1 MQHKWLKAAFFT
13 GAVAL
18 GLIGGQLNHV
28 SAAADTDVPASMTF
42 SQGAFAANTDGA
54 GYMMVRQADGSLNYM
69 ISDSFKDSL
78 GNYAYCLESE
88 RPTPIGQTGNK
99 GSIGSD
105 AQYRLFKYGFNN
117 HPASDQGYWGIS
129 GLTDQEAWYAT
140 QTVSWILA
148 GNFSWNQIVWQAS
161 QQGDFADG
169 IYAPYGEAAVNRVK
183 AAATKVYNNVMNNSD
198 TANTTMTLAAQGATD
213 VQGYHKF
220 TYTVQSN
227 QAGTATLNFKNQ
239 VAGMK
244 VVDANGNA
252 IANNTVTI
260 GQAFSLLIPDSTP
273 TGDLTFDINGSIK
286 AIVPVVYNDGAQKY
300 QDSISLVTGVVKP
313 LLAGNKAKWTRAAGL
328 IKVHKVDQDGKA
340 LAGAEFTL
348 TDDLGNKQSVTTD
361 QTGNAQ
367 FSIFGARTYSLEE
380 TKTPAGYQGS
390 FKQDGITL
398 KQDGQTFE
406 YTVKNQ
412 INKGTVKVH
421 KVDQDGKALAG
432 AEFTL
437 TDNLGGKLTAVT
449 DKNGIAQFQILAN
462 RTYTL
467 EETKTPAGYQGSF
480 KQTGIT
486 LTKDGQT
493 FEYTAKNTLEKGIV
507 KIHKV
512 DQNGKALAGVEF
524 TLTDNLGNKQ
534 TAVTDKDGN
543 AQFAIVANRT
553 YSLKETKT
561 LAGYTGSFQKDGIT
575 LANDGQVFSYTA
587 VNAEDV
593 TVHTTATS
601 DGKKS
606 VDANKQMTIDDV
618 VHATGLIVGKT
629 YTVKGQLYDKA
640 TGKALLINGKP
651 VTAETTF
658 VAKASVQDVTVH
670 FAFDGSELG
679 GHDVVV
685 FEDLYLGN
693 KKIASHADLNDKDQ
707 TVHVTTPKTP
717 ETPTTPVTPVTPST
731 PSTPAPKPV
740 AYQAKMPQT
749 GDAHDNVLAALGV
762 ALVALVSGFAGFKIY
777 KKRQA

>member
-220 TYTVQSN
+220 THTVQSN

-286 AIVPVVYNDGAQKY
+286 AIVPVVYNDAAQKY
-300 QDSISLVTGVVKP
+300 QDSISLVTGLIKP

-328 IKVHKVDQDGKA
+328 IKVHKVDQDGQA

-412 INKGTVKVH
+412 SNKGTVKVH
-421 KVDQDGKALAG
+421 KVDQNGKALAG

-437 TDNLGGKLTAVT
+437 TDNLGSKLTAVT

-493 FEYTAKNTLEKGIV
+493 F
-507 KIHKV
+507 
-512 DQNGKALAGVEF
+512 D
-524 TLTDNLGNKQ
+524 
-534 TAVTDKDGN
+534 
-543 AQFAIVANRT
+543 
-553 YSLKETKT
+553 
-561 LAGYTGSFQKDGIT
+561 
-575 LANDGQVFSYTA
+575 YTA
-587 VNAEDV
+587 VNAEEV

-601 DGKKS
+601 NGQKS

-640 TGKALLINGKP
+640 TGKALIVNGQP

-693 KKIASHADLNDKDQ
+693 KKIASHADLNDKGQ
-707 TVHVTTPKTP
+707 TVHITTPKTP
-717 ETPTTPVTPVTPST
+717 ETPVTPVTPST

-777 KKRQA
+777 KKRRA

>member
-1 MQHKWLKAAFFT
+1 MQHKWLKAALFT

-18 GLIGGQLNHV
+18 GLVGGQLNHV
-28 SAAADTDVPASMTF
+28 SAATDADVPASMTF

-88 RPTPIGQTGNK
+88 RPKPVGQTGNK

-117 HPASDQGYWGIS
+117 HPASDQGYWGIA

-169 IYAPYGEAAVNRVK
+169 VYAPYGEAAVNRVK

-252 IANNTVTI
+252 IANNTVII

-361 QTGNAQ
+361 QRGNAQ

-380 TKTPAGYQGS
+380 TKTPAGYQAS

-421 KVDQDGKALAG
+421 KVDQNGKSVAG

-437 TDNLGGKLTAVT
+437 TDNLGGKLTAIT

-480 KQTGIT
+480 KQTGIN

-493 FEYTAKNTLEKGIV
+493 F
-507 KIHKV
+507 
-512 DQNGKALAGVEF
+512 D
-524 TLTDNLGNKQ
+524 
-534 TAVTDKDGN
+534 
-543 AQFAIVANRT
+543 
-553 YSLKETKT
+553 
-561 LAGYTGSFQKDGIT
+561 
-575 LANDGQVFSYTA
+575 YTA

-606 VDANKQMTIDDV
+606 VDANEQMTIDDV

-640 TGKALLINGKP
+640 TGKALLINGNP

-670 FAFDGSELG
+670 FAFDGSEVG

-693 KKIASHADLNDKDQ
+693 KKIATHADLNDKDQ
-707 TVHVTTPKTP
+707 TVHVTTTKTP
-717 ETPTTPVTPVTPST
+717 ETPTTPVTPVTPGT

>member
-1 MQHKWLKAAFFT
+1 MQHKWLKAALFT

-18 GLIGGQLNHV
+18 GLVGGQLNHV

-54 GYMMVRQADGSLNYM
+54 GYMMVRQANGSLNYM

-148 GNFSWNQIVWQAS
+148 GNFNWNQIVWQAS
-161 QQGDFADG
+161 QPGDFADG

-273 TGDLTFDINGSIK
+273 TGDLTFDINGNIK
-286 AIVPVVYNDGAQKY
+286 AIVPVIYNDAAQKY

-390 FKQDGITL
+390 FKQ
-398 KQDGQTFE
+398 
-406 YTVKNQ
+406 
-412 INKGTVKVH
+412 
-421 KVDQDGKALAG
+421 
-432 AEFTL
+432 
-437 TDNLGGKLTAVT
+437 
-449 DKNGIAQFQILAN
+449 
-462 RTYTL
+462 
-467 EETKTPAGYQGSF
+467 
-480 KQTGIT
+480 TGIT

-524 TLTDNLGNKQ
+524 TLTDNLGSKQ
-534 TAVTDKDGN
+534 TAVTDQDGN
-543 AQFAIVANRT
+543 AQFNIVANRT

-575 LANDGQVFSYTA
+575 LDNDGQAFSYTA

-601 DGKKS
+601 NGQKS

-640 TGKALLINGKP
+640 TGKALIFNGKP

-693 KKIASHADLNDKDQ
+693 KKIASHADLNDKGQ

-717 ETPTTPVTPVTPST
+717 ETPVTPVTPST

>member
-1 MQHKWLKAAFFT
+1 MQHKWLKAALFT

-18 GLIGGQLNHV
+18 GLVGGQLNHV

-54 GYMMVRQADGSLNYM
+54 GYMMVRQANGSLNYM

-129 GLTDQEAWYAT
+129 SLTDQEAWYAT

-148 GNFSWNQIVWQAS
+148 GNFNWNQIVWQAS
-161 QQGDFADG
+161 QPGDFADG

-273 TGDLTFDINGSIK
+273 TGDLTFDINGNIK
-286 AIVPVVYNDGAQKY
+286 AIVPVIYNDAAQKY

-390 FKQDGITL
+390 FKQ
-398 KQDGQTFE
+398 
-406 YTVKNQ
+406 
-412 INKGTVKVH
+412 
-421 KVDQDGKALAG
+421 
-432 AEFTL
+432 
-437 TDNLGGKLTAVT
+437 
-449 DKNGIAQFQILAN
+449 
-462 RTYTL
+462 
-467 EETKTPAGYQGSF
+467 
-480 KQTGIT
+480 TGIT

-543 AQFAIVANRT
+543 AQFNIVANRT

-575 LANDGQVFSYTA
+575 LDNDGQAFSYTA

-601 DGKKS
+601 NGQKS

-640 TGKALLINGKP
+640 TGKALIVNGKP

-693 KKIASHADLNDKDQ
+693 KKIASHADLNDKGQ

-717 ETPTTPVTPVTPST
+717 ETPVTPVTPST

>member
-1 MQHKWLKAAFFT
+1 MQHKWLKAALFT

-18 GLIGGQLNHV
+18 GLVGGQLNHV

-54 GYMMVRQADGSLNYM
+54 GYMMVRQANGSLNYM

-129 GLTDQEAWYAT
+129 SLTDQEAWYAT

-148 GNFSWNQIVWQAS
+148 GNFNWNQIVWQAS
-161 QQGDFADG
+161 QPGDFADG

-273 TGDLTFDINGSIK
+273 TGDLTFDINGNIK
-286 AIVPVVYNDGAQKY
+286 AIVPVIYNDAAQKY

-390 FKQDGITL
+390 FKQ
-398 KQDGQTFE
+398 
-406 YTVKNQ
+406 
-412 INKGTVKVH
+412 
-421 KVDQDGKALAG
+421 
-432 AEFTL
+432 
-437 TDNLGGKLTAVT
+437 
-449 DKNGIAQFQILAN
+449 
-462 RTYTL
+462 
-467 EETKTPAGYQGSF
+467 
-480 KQTGIT
+480 TGIT

-524 TLTDNLGNKQ
+524 TLTDNLGSKQ
-534 TAVTDKDGN
+534 TAVTDQDGN
-543 AQFAIVANRT
+543 AQFNIVANRT

-575 LANDGQVFSYTA
+575 LDNDGQAFSYTA

-601 DGKKS
+601 NGQKS

-640 TGKALLINGKP
+640 TGKALIVNGKP

-693 KKIASHADLNDKDQ
+693 KKIASHADLNDKGQ

-717 ETPTTPVTPVTPST
+717 ETPVTPVTPST

>member
-1 MQHKWLKAAFFT
+1 MQHKWLKTALFT

-18 GLIGGQLNHV
+18 GLVGGQLNHV

-99 GSIGSD
+99 GALGSD

-161 QQGDFADG
+161 QSGDFAGG

-183 AAATKVYNNVMNNSD
+183 AATTKVYNNVMNNSD

-227 QAGTATLNFKNQ
+227 QTATATLNFKNQ

-390 FKQDGITL
+390 FKQ
-398 KQDGQTFE
+398 
-406 YTVKNQ
+406 
-412 INKGTVKVH
+412 
-421 KVDQDGKALAG
+421 
-432 AEFTL
+432 
-437 TDNLGGKLTAVT
+437 
-449 DKNGIAQFQILAN
+449 
-462 RTYTL
+462 
-467 EETKTPAGYQGSF
+467 
-480 KQTGIT
+480 TGIT

-534 TAVTDKDGN
+534 TAVTDKEGN

-553 YSLKETKT
+553 YSLKETKS

-587 VNAEDV
+587 VNAENV

-601 DGKKS
+601 NGQKS

-640 TGKALLINGKP
+640 TGKALIVDGKP

-717 ETPTTPVTPVTPST
+717 ETPTTPVTPVTPNT

-740 AYQAKMPQT
+740 AYQVKMPQT

-762 ALVALVSGFAGFKIY
+762 ALVALISGFAGFKIY

>member
-1 MQHKWLKAAFFT
+1 MQHKWLKAALFT

-18 GLIGGQLNHV
+18 GLVGGQLNHV
-28 SAAADTDVPASMTF
+28 SAATDADVPASMTF

-54 GYMMVRQADGSLNYM
+54 GYMMVRRADGSLNYM

-88 RPTPIGQTGNK
+88 RPKPVGQTGNK

-117 HPASDQGYWGIS
+117 HSASDQGYWGIA

-169 IYAPYGEAAVNRVK
+169 VYAPYGEAAVNRVK

-252 IANNTVTI
+252 IANNTVMI

-480 KQTGIT
+480 KQTGIN

-493 FEYTAKNTLEKGIV
+493 F
-507 KIHKV
+507 
-512 DQNGKALAGVEF
+512 D
-524 TLTDNLGNKQ
+524 
-534 TAVTDKDGN
+534 
-543 AQFAIVANRT
+543 
-553 YSLKETKT
+553 
-561 LAGYTGSFQKDGIT
+561 
-575 LANDGQVFSYTA
+575 YTA

-640 TGKALLINGKP
+640 TGKALLINGNP

-693 KKIASHADLNDKDQ
+693 KKIATHADLNDKDQ
-707 TVHVTTPKTP
+707 TVHVTTPTTP
-717 ETPTTPVTPVTPST
+717 ETPTTPVTPVTPGT

-749 GDAHDNVLAALGV
+749 GDAHDNVLAALGI

-777 KKRQA
+777 KKRQV

>member
-1 MQHKWLKAAFFT
+1 MQHKWLKAALFT

-18 GLIGGQLNHV
+18 GLVGGQLNHV
-28 SAAADTDVPASMTF
+28 SAATDADVPASMTF

-88 RPTPIGQTGNK
+88 RPKPVGQTGNK

-117 HPASDQGYWGIS
+117 HSASDQGYWGIA

-169 IYAPYGEAAVNRVK
+169 VYAPYGEAAVNRVK

-227 QAGTATLNFKNQ
+227 QVGTATLNFKNQ

-252 IANNTVTI
+252 IANNTVMI

-421 KVDQDGKALAG
+421 KVDQNGKSVAG

-480 KQTGIT
+480 KQTGIN

-493 FEYTAKNTLEKGIV
+493 F
-507 KIHKV
+507 
-512 DQNGKALAGVEF
+512 D
-524 TLTDNLGNKQ
+524 
-534 TAVTDKDGN
+534 
-543 AQFAIVANRT
+543 
-553 YSLKETKT
+553 
-561 LAGYTGSFQKDGIT
+561 
-575 LANDGQVFSYTA
+575 YTA

-651 VTAETTF
+651 VTGETTF
-658 VAKASVQDVTVH
+658 VAKSSVQDVTVH

-679 GHDVVV
+679 SHDVVV
-685 FEDLYLGN
+685 FEDFYQGD
-693 KKIASHADLNDKDQ
+693 KKIATHADLNDKGQ
-707 TVHVTTPKTP
+707 TIHITTPKTP
-717 ETPTTPVTPVTPST
+717 ETPTTPVTPVT

-749 GDAHDNVLAALGV
+749 GDAHDNVLIALGV
-762 ALVALVSGFAGFKIY
+762 VLLALVSGFAGFKIY

>member
-1 MQHKWLKAAFFT
+1 MQHKWLKAALFT

-18 GLIGGQLNHV
+18 GLVGGQLNHV
-28 SAAADTDVPASMTF
+28 SAATDADVPASMTF

-54 GYMMVRQADGSLNYM
+54 GYMMVRRADGSLNYM

-88 RPTPIGQTGNK
+88 RPKPVGQTGNK

-117 HPASDQGYWGIS
+117 HSASDQGYWGIA

-169 IYAPYGEAAVNRVK
+169 VYAPYGEAAVNRVK

-252 IANNTVTI
+252 IANNTVMI

-480 KQTGIT
+480 KQTGIN

-493 FEYTAKNTLEKGIV
+493 F
-507 KIHKV
+507 
-512 DQNGKALAGVEF
+512 D
-524 TLTDNLGNKQ
+524 
-534 TAVTDKDGN
+534 
-543 AQFAIVANRT
+543 
-553 YSLKETKT
+553 
-561 LAGYTGSFQKDGIT
+561 
-575 LANDGQVFSYTA
+575 YTA

-640 TGKALLINGKP
+640 TGKALLINGNP

-693 KKIASHADLNDKDQ
+693 KKIATHADLNDKDQ
-707 TVHVTTPKTP
+707 TVHVTTPTTP
-717 ETPTTPVTPVTPST
+717 ETPTTPVKPVTPGT

-749 GDAHDNVLAALGV
+749 GDAHDNVLAALGI

-777 KKRQA
+777 KKRQV

>member
-1 MQHKWLKAAFFT
+1 MQHKWLKAALFT

-18 GLIGGQLNHV
+18 GLVGGQLNHV

-54 GYMMVRQADGSLNYM
+54 GYMMVRQANGSLNYM

-129 GLTDQEAWYAT
+129 SLTDQEAWYAT

-148 GNFSWNQIVWQAS
+148 GNFNWNQIVWQAS
-161 QQGDFADG
+161 QPGDFADG

-273 TGDLTFDINGSIK
+273 TGDLTFDINGNIK
-286 AIVPVVYNDGAQKY
+286 AIVPVIYNDAAQKY

-348 TDDLGNKQSVTTD
+348 TDDLGNKQTATTD

-367 FSIFGARTYSLEE
+367 FSIFGARTYS
-380 TKTPAGYQGS
+380 
-390 FKQDGITL
+390 
-398 KQDGQTFE
+398 
-406 YTVKNQ
+406 
-412 INKGTVKVH
+412 
-421 KVDQDGKALAG
+421 
-432 AEFTL
+432 
-437 TDNLGGKLTAVT
+437 
-449 DKNGIAQFQILAN
+449 
-462 RTYTL
+462 L

-543 AQFAIVANRT
+543 AQFNIVANRT

-575 LANDGQVFSYTA
+575 LDNDGQAFSYTA

-601 DGKKS
+601 NGQKS
-606 VDANKQMTIDDV
+606 VNANKQMTIDDV

-640 TGKALLINGKP
+640 TGKALIVNGKP

-693 KKIASHADLNDKDQ
+693 KKIASHADLNDKGQ

-717 ETPTTPVTPVTPST
+717 ETPVTPVTPST

>member
-1 MQHKWLKAAFFT
+1 MQHKWLKAALFT

-18 GLIGGQLNHV
+18 GLVGGQLNHV
-28 SAAADTDVPASMTF
+28 SAATDADVPASMTF

-88 RPTPIGQTGNK
+88 RPKPVGQTGNK

-117 HPASDQGYWGIS
+117 HPASDQGYWGIA

-169 IYAPYGEAAVNRVK
+169 VYAPYGEAAVNRVK

-244 VVDANGNA
+244 VVDANGKA

-412 INKGTVKVH
+412 IKKGTVKVH
-421 KVDQDGKALAG
+421 KVDQNGKSVAG

-480 KQTGIT
+480 KQIGIN

-493 FEYTAKNTLEKGIV
+493 F
-507 KIHKV
+507 
-512 DQNGKALAGVEF
+512 D
-524 TLTDNLGNKQ
+524 
-534 TAVTDKDGN
+534 
-543 AQFAIVANRT
+543 
-553 YSLKETKT
+553 
-561 LAGYTGSFQKDGIT
+561 
-575 LANDGQVFSYTA
+575 YTA

-640 TGKALLINGKP
+640 TGKALLINGNP

-670 FAFDGSELG
+670 FAFDDSELG

-693 KKIASHADLNDKDQ
+693 KKIATHADLNDKDQ

-717 ETPTTPVTPVTPST
+717 ETPTTPVTPVTPGT

-749 GDAHDNVLAALGV
+749 GDAHDNVLAALGI

-777 KKRQA
+777 KKRQV

>member
-1 MQHKWLKAAFFT
+1 MQHKWLKAALFT

-18 GLIGGQLNHV
+18 GLVGGQLNHV

-54 GYMMVRQADGSLNYM
+54 GYMMVRQADGSMNYM

-117 HPASDQGYWGIS
+117 HPATDQGYWGIS

-161 QQGDFADG
+161 QSGDFAGG

-390 FKQDGITL
+390 FKQ
-398 KQDGQTFE
+398 
-406 YTVKNQ
+406 
-412 INKGTVKVH
+412 
-421 KVDQDGKALAG
+421 
-432 AEFTL
+432 
-437 TDNLGGKLTAVT
+437 
-449 DKNGIAQFQILAN
+449 
-462 RTYTL
+462 
-467 EETKTPAGYQGSF
+467 
-480 KQTGIT
+480 TGIT

-534 TAVTDKDGN
+534 TAVTDKEGN

-553 YSLKETKT
+553 YSLKETKS

-587 VNAEDV
+587 VNAENV

-601 DGKKS
+601 NGQKS

-629 YTVKGQLYDKA
+629 YTVKGQLYDKD
-640 TGKALLINGKP
+640 TGKALIVDGKP

-717 ETPTTPVTPVTPST
+717 ETPTTPVTPVTPTT

>member
-1 MQHKWLKAAFFT
+1 MQHKWLKAALFT

-18 GLIGGQLNHV
+18 GLVGGQLNHV

-54 GYMMVRQADGSLNYM
+54 GYMMVRQANGSLNYM

-148 GNFSWNQIVWQAS
+148 GNFNWNQIVWQAS
-161 QQGDFADG
+161 QPGDFADG

-198 TANTTMTLAAQGATD
+198 TANTTMTLPAQGATD

-273 TGDLTFDINGSIK
+273 TGDLTFDINGNIK
-286 AIVPVVYNDGAQKY
+286 AIVPVIYNDAAQKY

-390 FKQDGITL
+390 FKQ
-398 KQDGQTFE
+398 
-406 YTVKNQ
+406 
-412 INKGTVKVH
+412 
-421 KVDQDGKALAG
+421 
-432 AEFTL
+432 
-437 TDNLGGKLTAVT
+437 
-449 DKNGIAQFQILAN
+449 
-462 RTYTL
+462 
-467 EETKTPAGYQGSF
+467 
-480 KQTGIT
+480 TGIT

-524 TLTDNLGNKQ
+524 TLTDNLGSKQ
-534 TAVTDKDGN
+534 TAVTDQDGN
-543 AQFAIVANRT
+543 AQFNIVANRT

-575 LANDGQVFSYTA
+575 LDNDGQAFSYTA

-601 DGKKS
+601 NGQKS

-640 TGKALLINGKP
+640 TGKALIVNGKP

-693 KKIASHADLNDKDQ
+693 KKIASHADLNDKGQ

-717 ETPTTPVTPVTPST
+717 ETPVTPVTPST

>member
-1 MQHKWLKAAFFT
+1 MQHKWLKAALFT

-18 GLIGGQLNHV
+18 GLVGGQLNHV
-28 SAAADTDVPASMTF
+28 SAATDADVPASMTF

-88 RPTPIGQTGNK
+88 RPKPVGQTGNK

-117 HPASDQGYWGIS
+117 HPASDQGYWGIA

-169 IYAPYGEAAVNRVK
+169 VYAPYGEAAVNRVK

-220 TYTVQSN
+220 TYKVQSN

-252 IANNTVTI
+252 IANNTVMI

-328 IKVHKVDQDGKA
+328 IKVHKVDQDGIA
-340 LAGAEFTL
+340 LAGAECTL
-348 TDDLGNKQSVTTD
+348 TDDFGNKQSVTTD
-361 QTGNAQ
+361 QTGNAH

-480 KQTGIT
+480 KQTGIN

-493 FEYTAKNTLEKGIV
+493 F
-507 KIHKV
+507 
-512 DQNGKALAGVEF
+512 D
-524 TLTDNLGNKQ
+524 
-534 TAVTDKDGN
+534 
-543 AQFAIVANRT
+543 
-553 YSLKETKT
+553 
-561 LAGYTGSFQKDGIT
+561 
-575 LANDGQVFSYTA
+575 YTA

-640 TGKALLINGKP
+640 TGKALLINGNP

-670 FAFDGSELG
+670 FAFDGYELG

-693 KKIASHADLNDKDQ
+693 KKIATHADLNDKDQ

-717 ETPTTPVTPVTPST
+717 ETPTTPVTPVTPGT
-731 PSTPAPKPV
+731 PSTPVPKPV

-749 GDAHDNVLAALGV
+749 GDANDNVLAALGV

>member
-1 MQHKWLKAAFFT
+1 MQHKWLKAALFT

-18 GLIGGQLNHV
+18 GLVGGQLNHV

-105 AQYRLFKYGFNN
+105 SQYRLFKYGFNN
-117 HPASDQGYWGIS
+117 HPATDQGYWGIS

-148 GNFSWNQIVWQAS
+148 GDFSWNQIVWQAS

-183 AAATKVYNNVMNNSD
+183 AAATKVYNNVMNNRD

-273 TGDLTFDINGSIK
+273 TGDLTFDINGNIK
-286 AIVPVVYNDGAQKY
+286 AIVPVVYNDAAQKY

-328 IKVHKVDQDGKA
+328 IKVHKVDQDGQA

-348 TDDLGNKQSVTTD
+348 TDDLGNKQTATTD

-380 TKTPAGYQGS
+380 IKTPAGYQGS

-421 KVDQDGKALAG
+421 KVDQNGKALAG

-493 FEYTAKNTLEKGIV
+493 F
-507 KIHKV
+507 
-512 DQNGKALAGVEF
+512 D
-524 TLTDNLGNKQ
+524 
-534 TAVTDKDGN
+534 
-543 AQFAIVANRT
+543 
-553 YSLKETKT
+553 
-561 LAGYTGSFQKDGIT
+561 
-575 LANDGQVFSYTA
+575 YTA
-587 VNAEDV
+587 VNAEEV

-601 DGKKS
+601 NGQKS

-640 TGKALLINGKP
+640 TGKALIVNGKP

-670 FAFDGSELG
+670 FAFDGSDLG

-693 KKIASHADLNDKDQ
+693 NKIASHADLNDKGQ
-707 TVHVTTPKTP
+707 TVHITTPKTP
-717 ETPTTPVTPVTPST
+717 ETPVTPVTPST
-731 PSTPAPKPV
+731 PNTPAPKPV

-762 ALVALVSGFAGFKIY
+762 ALVAIVSGFAGFKIY
-777 KKRQA
+777 KKRRA

>member
-1 MQHKWLKAAFFT
+1 MQHKWLKAALFT

-18 GLIGGQLNHV
+18 GLVGGQLNHV
-28 SAAADTDVPASMTF
+28 SAATDADVPASMTF

-69 ISDSFKDSL
+69 ISDSFRDSL

-88 RPTPIGQTGNK
+88 RPKPVGQTGNK

-117 HPASDQGYWGIS
+117 HPASDQGYWGIA

-169 IYAPYGEAAVNRVK
+169 VYAPYGEAAVNRVK

-412 INKGTVKVH
+412 IKKGTVKVH
-421 KVDQDGKALAG
+421 KVDQNGKSVAG

-480 KQTGIT
+480 KQTGIN

-493 FEYTAKNTLEKGIV
+493 F
-507 KIHKV
+507 
-512 DQNGKALAGVEF
+512 D
-524 TLTDNLGNKQ
+524 
-534 TAVTDKDGN
+534 
-543 AQFAIVANRT
+543 
-553 YSLKETKT
+553 
-561 LAGYTGSFQKDGIT
+561 
-575 LANDGQVFSYTA
+575 YTA

-606 VDANKQMTIDDV
+606 DDANKQMTIDDV

-640 TGKALLINGKP
+640 TGKALLINGNP

-693 KKIASHADLNDKDQ
+693 KKIATHADLNDKDQ
-707 TVHVTTPKTP
+707 TVHVTTPTTP
-717 ETPTTPVTPVTPST
+717 ETPTTPVTPVTPGT

-749 GDAHDNVLAALGV
+749 GDAHDNVLAALGI

-777 KKRQA
+777 KKRQV